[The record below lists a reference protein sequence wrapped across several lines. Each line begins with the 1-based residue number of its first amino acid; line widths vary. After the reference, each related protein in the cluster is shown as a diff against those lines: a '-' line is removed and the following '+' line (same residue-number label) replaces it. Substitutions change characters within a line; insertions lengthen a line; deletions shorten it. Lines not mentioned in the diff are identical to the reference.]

1 MFCYFV
7 LLYSLLN
14 FLDFYYF
21 IFVFYLSYFTATE
34 SEKCKFAVG
43 NAAAQIWC
51 YWKFFEF
58 STNICRSTSPA
69 WIKQKH
75 KRNHS
80 ETSVPKCIQPNYGY
94 LSSSFIDFFP
104 LGRSDLPI
112 WWTNPLK
119 RGQNPFHL
127 SALLLLIYLP
137 YYLRLYLLP
146 YFLYLLL
153 SMLLNFKFER

>member
-1 MFCYFV
+1 MQHKLQFV
-7 LLYSLLN
+7 IFFFSYSVFYISHLYSRGK
-14 FLDFYYF
+14 
-21 IFVFYLSYFTATE
+21 TKE
-34 SEKCKFAVG
+34 SEKCKFAG
-43 NAAAQIWC
+43 RNAAAQIWC

-75 KRNHS
+75 ERNHS

-94 LSSSFIDFFP
+94 LSSSFIEFFP